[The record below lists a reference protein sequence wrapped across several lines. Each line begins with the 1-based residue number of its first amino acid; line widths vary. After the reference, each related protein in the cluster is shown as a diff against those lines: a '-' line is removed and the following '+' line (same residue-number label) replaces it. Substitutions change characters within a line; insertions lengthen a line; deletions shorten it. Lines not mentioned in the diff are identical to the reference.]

1 MNVQASR
8 RAGALKAAITIQMQM
23 HCVLDYSHF

>member
-23 HCVLDYSHF
+23 HCVLDYGHC